1 MMGIRKC
8 PPATPPNEPPIALET
23 NCQTCTPPEGS
34 TPILTVS
41 VPGGLAINLLGIHV
55 EACPICITVFT
66 GGTSLTSVQT
76 NVVNDLLSAIR
87 GLIPNVP
94 SV

>member
-1 MMGIRKC
+1 MG
-8 PPATPPNEPPIALET
+8 LLT
-23 NCQTCTPPEGS
+23 NCTTCTPPAGS

-55 EACPICITVFT
+55 EACPICVTVFT
-66 GGTSLTSVQT
+66 DGSSPLTSAQT
-76 NVVNDLLSAIR
+76 SAVNGLLEAIR
-87 GLIPNVP
+87 SLIPNVP

>member
-1 MMGIRKC
+1 MGIRKC
-8 PPATPPNEPPIALET
+8 PPITPPNEPPMSPET
-23 NCQTCTPPEGS
+23 NCETCTPPEGS

-66 GGTSLTSVQT
+66 EGSSLTASQT
-76 NVVNDLLSAIR
+76 SIIINDLLAVIR

-94 SV
+94 GA

>member
-1 MMGIRKC
+1 MTTTTLLTDC
-8 PPATPPNEPPIALET
+8 E
-23 NCQTCTPPEGS
+23 TCTPPEGS
-34 TPILTVS
+34 TSILTVS

-66 GGTSLTSVQT
+66 GGTSLTAAQT
-76 NVVNDLLSAIR
+76 SVVNDLLAVTR

-94 SV
+94 IV

>member
-1 MMGIRKC
+1 M
-8 PPATPPNEPPIALET
+8 ALQT
-23 NCQTCTPPEGS
+23 NCQTCTPPAGS

-66 GGTSLTSVQT
+66 GGTSITSAQT
-76 NVVNDLLSAIR
+76 SVVNDLLGVIR
-87 GLIPNVP
+87 GLVPNIP

>member
-1 MMGIRKC
+1 M
-8 PPATPPNEPPIALET
+8 ALET
-23 NCQTCTPPEGS
+23 NCQTCTPPSGS

-66 GGTSLTSVQT
+66 DGSTPLTSGQT
-76 NVVNDLLSAIR
+76 NVVNGLLDAI
-87 GLIPNVP
+87 GSLVP
-94 SV
+94 AVPTT